1 MTRVLMRLVL
11 VTLFLACSQ
20 TPGHGA
26 PSSDIT
32 PLTLEE
38 VRMMV
43 VQEALRSVRV
53 PPSLALAVA
62 HAESHFDPSAE
73 SSAGARGVMQ
83 IMPATGSGEFGV
95 DPGELWQ
102 PRLNIQLGIAFL
114 GDLIDRYDGRWDL
127 ALSYYNGGSRVGTGA
142 TAKVIPATQGYVDK
156 VLSLERRYASE
167 TRTAAMIADARS
179 LNRVLAADLP
189 SAGGTLALEARRA
202 EIRADLI
209 RASGRVAQLEDPG
222 DLPGRD
228 IRDHPEFRDLSAV
241 ARATN
246 DRHPTRRAE
255 TGGGRGYDRRL
266 QSRGYLDVRDSSR
279 RSMGDQDREAPGDAS
294 SAWKADTGFTA
305 PVGGAA
311 RLLRAIEARKS
322 RFRALLRGS

>member
-1 MTRVLMRLVL
+1 MTRALMRLVL

-32 PLTLEE
+32 PLTREE

-43 VQEALRSVRV
+43 VQEALRSARV

-62 HAESHFDPSAE
+62 HAESHFDPNAK

-95 DPGELWQ
+95 DPDELWQ

-167 TRTAAMIADARS
+167 TRTAVMIADARS

-189 SAGGTLALEARRA
+189 RA

-209 RASGRVAQLEDPG
+209 RASRRVAQLEDRG

-241 ARATN
+241 GRATN
-246 DRHPTRRAE
+246 DRRPTRRAG
-255 TGGGRGYDRRL
+255 TGGGRGYDRHL

-294 SAWKADTGFTA
+294 SAWKADTGFTV

>member
-1 MTRVLMRLVL
+1 MTRTLMRLVL

-32 PLTLEE
+32 PLTREE

-43 VQEALRSVRV
+43 VQEALRSARV

-62 HAESHFDPSAE
+62 HAESHFDPNAK

-95 DPGELWQ
+95 DPDELWQ

-114 GDLIDRYDGRWDL
+114 GDLIDRYDGRLDL

-167 TRTAAMIADARS
+167 TRTAVMIADARS

-189 SAGGTLALEARRA
+189 RA

-209 RASGRVAQLEDPG
+209 RASRRVAQLEDPG

-294 SAWKADTGFTA
+294 SAWKADTGFTV